1 MVLGTKPKINKD
13 KKTETSKE
21 KKKEEK
27 MHKQIN
33 KEYRTSE
40 YEKR

>member
-21 KKKEEK
+21 KKEEK